1 MAKFTTTMTVW
12 HSGQAHLAGE
22 GISLTASEAEPLL
35 ASGAIVPVARAE
47 KAVPLPTLP
56 TLPTLP
62 QLPTLPGAPPEL
74 APQDPPADPPAA

>member
-56 TLPTLP
+56 LLPELP
-62 QLPTLPGAPPEL
+62 KAPEL
-74 APQDPPADPPAA
+74 APQDPPVTPPAA

>member
-12 HSGQAHLAGE
+12 HGGQAHLAGE

-56 TLPTLP
+56 LLPELP
-62 QLPTLPGAPPEL
+62 KAPEL
-74 APQDPPADPPAA
+74 APQDPPVTPPAA